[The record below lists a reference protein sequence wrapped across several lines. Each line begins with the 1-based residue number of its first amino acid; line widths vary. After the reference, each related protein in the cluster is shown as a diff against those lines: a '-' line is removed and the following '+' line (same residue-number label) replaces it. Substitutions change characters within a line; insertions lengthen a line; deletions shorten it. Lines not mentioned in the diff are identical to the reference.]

1 MDNYLTTA
9 QAAELLG
16 MDRSAVLR
24 AIRQGRLPATRYGP
38 RVVLVKRDDV
48 DAYRA
53 MPRHAGGRPRGS
65 GASEFVTVATELS
78 HRGAARK
85 RVVIGKALWSRLGQP
100 ARVQLFTGGDGH
112 TYLRPCG
119 PGTGYALTVGSGA
132 PRCCVPDTFPL
143 LVGAYALREGGKL
156 VPVTP

>member
-38 RVVLVKRDDV
+38 RVVLIKRDDV
-48 DAYRA
+48 ETYRA

-65 GASEFVTVATELS
+65 GASLVSADG
-78 HRGAARK
+78 R
-85 RVVIGKALWSRLGQP
+85 
-100 ARVQLFTGGDGH
+100 FTG
-112 TYLRPCG
+112 YKL
-119 PGTGYALTVGSGA
+119 LTREEWVQRRENGGNS
-132 PRCCVPDTFPL
+132 PVETSVP
-143 LVGAYALREGGKL
+143 
-156 VPVTP
+156 